1 MNRKIRFLR
10 NAVFGLLPLK
20 VQEQLRMAKR
30 RILPYDPG
38 IDEWTLEQG
47 IRQVEMLR
55 KAGCDPRGKQCL
67 ELGTGWQPII
77 PLIFHVAGC
86 RTLALV
92 DSQRLLDK
100 RSLIKTS
107 MGLVGCKK
115 QLSDRLGIS
124 PDEVRKKL
132 ERPPGSSVDS
142 LLESYNFRYLAPVD
156 FLSNDLP
163 DQSLDIIISRAVLE
177 HVPPAVIKGM
187 FSQAK
192 RLLRPGGKMCHIVD
206 NSDHWEHSDKSLSR
220 LSFLKYSDE
229 QFRFFTKWNPLDY
242 TNRLRHFQYKAMMEE
257 AGFTIDLDDSP
268 VNEKALEDLKTIPI
282 DSSFKG
288 IPHREMAILTSYLVA
303 SA

>member
-1 MNRKIRFLR
+1 VR
-10 NAVFGLLPLK
+10 NALFGLLPLK

-38 IDEWTLEQG
+38 IDDWTLEQG

-55 KAGCDPRGKQCL
+55 QAGCDPRGKECL

-77 PLIFHVAGC
+77 PLIFYLAGC
-86 RTLALV
+86 KMLALV

-100 RSLIKTS
+100 HSLIKTS
-107 MGLVGCKK
+107 MGLLGYKEK
-115 QLSDRLGIS
+115 ISDRLGIS
-124 PDEVRKKL
+124 QDEVAKRL
-132 ERPPGSSVDS
+132 ERSPSSSVEE

-156 FLSNDLP
+156 FLANNLP

-192 RLLRPGGKMCHIVD
+192 RLLRRNGKMCHIVD

-229 QFRFFTKWNPLDY
+229 QFSFFTKWNPLDY
-242 TNRLRHFQYKAMMEE
+242 TNRLRHFQYKAMMED
-257 AGFTIDLDDSP
+257 AGFTIELDDSP
-268 VNEKALEDLKTIPI
+268 VNEKALEDLKAIPI
-282 DSSFKG
+282 DSSFEG
-288 IPHREMAILTSYLVA
+288 IPHRELAILTSYLVA

>member
-10 NAVFGLLPLK
+10 NALFGLLPSK

-30 RILPYDPG
+30 RLLPYDPG

-55 KAGCDPRGKQCL
+55 KAGCDPRGKECL
-67 ELGTGWQPII
+67 EIGTGWQPII

-100 RSLIKTS
+100 RSLTKTS
-107 MGLVGCKK
+107 MGLVGHKA
-115 QLSDRLGIS
+115 QISERLGIS
-124 PDEVRKKL
+124 PDEVVRKL
-132 ERPPGSSVDS
+132 ERPTGSSVEA
-142 LLESYNFRYLAPVD
+142 LLESYNFRYLAPMD
-156 FLSNDLP
+156 ILSNDLP
-163 DQSLDIIISRAVLE
+163 DRSLDIIISRAVLE

-192 RLLRPGGKMCHIVD
+192 RLLRPNGKMCHIVD

-220 LSFLKYSDE
+220 LSFLKYSDK
-229 QFRFFTKWNPLDY
+229 QFRFFTSWNPLDY
-242 TNRLRHFQYKAMMEE
+242 TNRLRHFQYRAMMED
-257 AGFTIDLDDSP
+257 AGFTIGIDDSP
-268 VNEKALEDLKTIPI
+268 VNEKALEDLKTIAI
-282 DSSFKG
+282 DSSFQG
-288 IPHREMAILTSYLVA
+288 IPHKDLAILTSYLVA

>member
-10 NAVFGLLPLK
+10 NALFGLLPLK

-55 KAGCDPRGKQCL
+55 KAGCDPRGKECL

-86 RTLALV
+86 KTLALV

-115 QLSDRLGIS
+115 QISDRLGIP
-124 PDEVRKKL
+124 PDEVAKKL
-132 ERPPGSSVDS
+132 ERSPGSSVDS
-142 LLESYNFRYLAPVD
+142 LLESYNFRYLAPID

-177 HVPPAVIKGM
+177 HVPPVVIKGM

-192 RLLRPGGKMCHIVD
+192 RLLRPNGKMCHIVD

-220 LSFLKYSDE
+220 LSFLKYSDK
-229 QFRFFTKWNPLDY
+229 QFRSFTKWNPLDY
-242 TNRLRHFQYKAMMEE
+242 TNRLRHFQYRSMMED
-257 AGFTIDLDDSP
+257 AGFTIDFDDSP

-282 DSSFKG
+282 DRSFEG
-288 IPHREMAILTSYLVA
+288 IPHRELAILTTYLVA